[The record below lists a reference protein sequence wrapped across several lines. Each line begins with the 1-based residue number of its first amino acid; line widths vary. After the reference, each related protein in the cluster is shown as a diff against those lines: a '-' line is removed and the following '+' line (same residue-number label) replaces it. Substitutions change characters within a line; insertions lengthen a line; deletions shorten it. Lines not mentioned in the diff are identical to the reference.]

1 MRHLAALT
9 AVLLLIAVPALAGSY
24 PFGPRAGISSS
35 PDQFFLG
42 GHVEA
47 YELSPG
53 VMLVPNVEI
62 GFGDDITLVAVNAG
76 VRYSF
81 LENQIGDFVPYAGGE
96 LGIDYLSWDV
106 PAGYGID
113 DSTTK
118 LVVNLMAGVQKRLD
132 ARKGLLLELKIGL
145 SDYAPDLKLTAGLT
159 FF

>member
-1 MRHLAALT
+1 MKTLAASCL
-9 AVLLLIAVPALAGSY
+9 VLLLVAAPVLAGSY
-24 PFGPRAGISSS
+24 PFGPRAGISTT

-47 YELSPG
+47 YEFSPG

-62 GFGDDITLVAVNAG
+62 GFGDDMTLVAMNAG

-81 LENQIGDFVPYAGGE
+81 LETQFNRFVPYAGGE
-96 LGIDYLSWDV
+96 LGINYLSWDM
-106 PAGYGID
+106 PAGWTGD

-118 LVVNLMAGVQKRLD
+118 LVVNIMGGVQKRLD

-145 SDYAPDLKLTAGLT
+145 SDYTPDLKLTAGLT